1 MLSGLCILACFMFS
15 LNCISGRF
23 FLLPKSYCF
32 PLWESIVLVSVI
44 IKKRKNFGNINLC
57 CPVAADMEKIYS
69 IYCILKLT
77 ILNVYQD
84 IDLWL
89 KNAWQNFLLSPSMM
103 KWLNLLFIT
112 FLILHELFHFIEDY
126 CKECKLL
133 DTKRALAD

>member
-15 LNCISGRF
+15 LHHVFLSI

-32 PLWESIVLVSVI
+32 PLWESIVSVI
-44 IKKRKNFGNINLC
+44 IKKNQNSRNINLC

-89 KNAWQNFLLSPSMM
+89 KNAWQNFLSSPSMM